1 MGKSRR
7 VQPSFLGQETSG
19 GNIFPA
25 LAETVRRS
33 SETQRVGTTPAPRMA
48 EAIADLGGAMD
59 RWLRWATLEFSTGP
73 CRGVKGGV
81 GGESPCTREGR
92 NVPAVQMAVASGRW
106 SVFGYWF
113 LVFCG
118 QRLVD
123 GCQWTVA
130 CGWEMR
136 WAPFLCVTGRGW
148 GGDRGAM
155 RGSGQLAGLAGR
167 IAQPA
172 LRLCCCSWATD
183 WVSRSMM
190 MARKTMASP
199 AMAPL
204 PG

>member
-92 NVPAVQMAVASGRW
+92 NVPAVHTAVASGR
-106 SVFGYWF
+106 
-113 LVFCG
+113 LP
-118 QRLVD
+118 VD
-123 GCQWTVA
+123 GGLWLGNAVGAIFCAWQGGGGVEIGGRCGEAVSLPAWRGGLLSRRCVCVA
-130 CGWEMR
+130 V
-136 WAPFLCVTGRGW
+136 PGRPIG
-148 GGDRGAM
+148 
-155 RGSGQLAGLAGR
+155 
-167 IAQPA
+167 
-172 LRLCCCSWATD
+172 
-183 WVSRSMM
+183 
-190 MARKTMASP
+190 
-199 AMAPL
+199 
-204 PG
+204 